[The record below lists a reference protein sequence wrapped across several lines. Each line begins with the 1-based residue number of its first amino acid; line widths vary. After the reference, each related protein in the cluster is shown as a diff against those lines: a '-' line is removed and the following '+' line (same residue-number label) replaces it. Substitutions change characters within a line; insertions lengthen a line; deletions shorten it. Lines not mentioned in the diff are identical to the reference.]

1 MQVINTMYRS
11 PNGVTVEINEDL
23 LAAGAAVQITVRK
36 IGNVYQAVESK
47 EMDLDQTG
55 QYLDRVC
62 ARHMCEECP
71 ERRLCKA
78 WNEKVSEMEGDAV

>member
-1 MQVINTMYRS
+1 MQVINSMYRS

-36 IGNVYQAVESK
+36 VGNVYQAEESK
-47 EMDLDQTG
+47 SISLEQTG
-55 QYLDRVC
+55 RYLDRVC
-62 ARHMCEECP
+62 ARHLCEECP
-71 ERRLCKA
+71 ERRLCEA